1 MLPALL
7 IVTASL
13 LAYTWLVYPLVMW
26 RVARRR
32 QDATWPAAE
41 PRGVVVVFSAHNEE
55 SVIVERL
62 ENLAALDYP
71 PDRLRVCVGVDGGT
85 DATAALAREW
95 AATHDHA
102 EVTVSEQNRG
112 KTAMLKQLVQSLEG
126 GRSEQTADPGPQTA
140 DRERDAASILV
151 FTDANTH
158 FAPDTLRRL
167 TAPFADPRV
176 GGVCGRLVFRRRADG
191 ATQEEGYWSIET
203 RLKTAES
210 HWDSCLGANGAL
222 YAIRRECFWQALP
235 DNTIVDDFVI
245 GMKVR
250 EQGWRFVYEPRA
262 CAWEDLPVR
271 VEQEWARRVRI
282 GAGSF
287 QALGLCR
294 RCLTPRFGRFAWA
307 FWSHKVLRWFTPHLM
322 LVGLATATAWAFS
335 GGTAAHAL
343 PVAAAVT
350 VLGCGLIG
358 RLGVRAPSRLFK
370 PFQLMY
376 YFLAMQ
382 AALFMGFL
390 RYCRGGLTGRW
401 ERTERGA

>member
-7 IVTASL
+7 IITASL

-32 QDATWPAAE
+32 QDTTWPAAG
-41 PRGVVVVFSAHNEE
+41 PPGVVVVFSAHNEE

-71 PDRLRVCVGVDGGT
+71 PNRLRVCVGVDGGT

-95 AATHDHA
+95 AATHDHV

-112 KTAMLKQLVQSLEG
+112 KTAMLKQLVQSTISHPPSTLN
-126 GRSEQTADPGPQTA
+126 PQPSPIPPSLA
-140 DRERDAASILV
+140 PPSILV

-210 HWDSCLGANGAL
+210 RLDSCLGANGAI
-222 YAIRRECFWQALP
+222 YAMRMDCFWPDLP

-271 VEQEWARRVRI
+271 VEQEWTRRVRI

-294 RCLTPRFGRFAWA
+294 RCLTPRYGRFAWA

-322 LVGLATATAWAFS
+322 LVGLAAAAAWAVS

-343 PVAAAVT
+343 PVAAAVA

-370 PFQLMY
+370 PFQLLY

-382 AALFMGFL
+382 AALFAGFL

-401 ERTERGA
+401 ERTERGT